1 MDREKLEQVKN
12 EGEVHYW
19 PQTESNPAGFHGYL
33 EPAFWCCDQEIQRI
47 RTWRWW
53 EQRGGG
59 GETNTKK
66 YLHKESALKQTGFP
80 CDNIV
85 NEPIHGYVA
94 ASQNHQHIKCTL
106 TIKASQCLP
115 TVFTIKAELYSHLL
129 QHVYVRGHFST
140 AMLPYG
146 LVNRQQKK
154 IMVWSSALQCYLFI
168 FFIFLTSSLALC
180 TDIYI
185 QTYWW
190 FIKL

>member
-1 MDREKLEQVKN
+1 MKERCTTGHRLRATQLVSMVTWSPHFDAVIKRYRESERGDDENK
-12 EGEVHYW
+12 
-19 PQTESNPAGFHGYL
+19 
-33 EPAFWCCDQEIQRI
+33 
-47 RTWRWW
+47 
-53 EQRGGG
+53 GGG

-154 IMVWSSALQCYLFI
+154 IMVW
-168 FFIFLTSSLALC
+168 
-180 TDIYI
+180 
-185 QTYWW
+185 
-190 FIKL
+190 